1 MTGSSGGSGGGGV
14 TWSIDEYCSTKLND
28 ELLLALNLKNRR
40 SDDTNTN
47 TNPNTDV
54 DDIIRDDDYWSIVL
68 GVGGDN
74 ANNDDNNDDNDDDD
88 DDNNNENNR
97 QFLTDLNLPAIHP
110 FCINKSN
117 FIEDSTT
124 IKNNNIPPMGSLDFF
139 HEVFKGISISSAT
152 GTGTGTGEGGGES
165 NTTTDL
171 FQAITTLWY
180 LVAPTLLA
188 MGELWLRLFAG
199 MLGPIGIVYLAYT
212 NFNFNFNT
220 TTTKSKLKLKP
231 TTTTSMMTLS
241 FGIILTVSS
250 TLILMTDTL
259 YVLQNGPM
267 YGIILFITSI
277 TLSIRLCFNYN
288 LNITSI
294 IVALLFSLSIHLI
307 TNESTTTTGGT
318 NTVHFGNTIDN
329 VQINDG
335 LYYNTQNKLV
345 SKIVHNWVQA
355 PEQYHMYGK
364 NHGATTWMPTGDS
377 RTGLPFILNK
387 HHIDDEPNWVRVFL
401 EVNGNDDDDTHDTHD
416 DDDNNKEY
424 LAIDISFPNNSNSNT
439 NSNNNNVGHDWTKPI
454 YFVLHG
460 LHGGTNEEYIRDLT
474 IRRNKEGSTVI
485 VMIARGLM
493 DTPIK
498 GWNVFHGARTS
509 DVHTAAKTI
518 RHNVLEKQ
526 KHQNQNQKQQILIGV
541 GYSMGGIIMSNYV
554 ASYGTDVQFDA
565 AIAVSGGLDMRYQEH
580 AYRTQRLWQP
590 MLAGTLRNEFLLGK
604 FGNRVKSKLSKYEF
618 LQIMRATHIT
628 VSSVVFKFNL
638 CNSM

>member
-1 MTGSSGGSGGGGV
+1 MTNTNGV

-28 ELLLALNLKNRR
+28 DLLALNLNLNLNLNRG
-40 SDDTNTN
+40 DDANA
-47 TNPNTDV
+47 DV
-54 DDIIRDDDYWSIVL
+54 IIRDDDYWSIVL
-68 GVGGDN
+68 GKN
-74 ANNDDNNDDNDDDD
+74 DD
-88 DDNNNENNR
+88 DDNNKNSR
-97 QFLTDLNLPAIHP
+97 QFLTELNLPAIHP

-117 FIEDSTT
+117 FIED
-124 IKNNNIPPMGSLDFF
+124 NNSIPPMGSLDFLN
-139 HEVFKGISISSAT
+139 EVFEGTEKAVT
-152 GTGTGTGEGGGES
+152 GTGGRNS
-165 NTTTDL
+165 NSTTDL

-199 MLGPIGIVYLAYT
+199 LFGPIGIVYLVYT
-212 NFNFNFNT
+212 NSNT
-220 TTTKSKLKLKP
+220 INTKEAKMKP
-231 TTTTSMMTLS
+231 TMSIS

-259 YVLQNGPM
+259 YVLQNGPL
-267 YGIILFITSI
+267 YGILLFITSI
-277 TLSIRLCFNYN
+277 CLSIRLCLTYN
-288 LNITSI
+288 LNITSV
-294 IVALLFSLSIHLI
+294 IVVLLCLLSIHLI
-307 TNESTTTTGGT
+307 TTDDNNGT
-318 NTVHFGNTIDN
+318 SEIHFGSPIDT
-329 VQINDG
+329 VRIKDG
-335 LYYNTQNKLV
+335 LYYNTNNKLV
-345 SKIVHNWVQA
+345 SKIVQNWVPKQLHV
-355 PEQYHMYGK
+355 YDK
-364 NHGATTWMPTGDS
+364 VHGATSWMPTGDS

-387 HHIDDEPNWVRVFL
+387 YSIDDEPDWVRVFL
-401 EVNGNDDDDTHDTHD
+401 EVNDNDDDDDHDKS
-416 DDDNNKEY
+416 NKEY
-424 LAIDISFPNNSNSNT
+424 IAIDISFP
-439 NSNNNNVGHDWTKPI
+439 SNNNNVGHDWTKPI

-518 RHNVLEKQ
+518 RNNVLEKHNA
-526 KHQNQNQKQQILIGV
+526 KNQNQKQQQILVGV

-554 ASYGTDVQFDA
+554 ASYGAAVQFDA

-590 MLAGTLRNEFLLGK
+590 MLAGTLRSEFLLGK
-604 FGNRVKSKLSKYEF
+604 FGHRVKAKLTKYEF

-628 VSSVVFKFNL
+628 VSIHRSSQIKSSHEL
-638 CNSM
+638 LT

>member
-1 MTGSSGGSGGGGV
+1 MTNTNGV

-28 ELLLALNLKNRR
+28 DLLALNLNLNLNLNRG
-40 SDDTNTN
+40 DDTNA
-47 TNPNTDV
+47 DV
-54 DDIIRDDDYWSIVL
+54 IIRDDDYWSIVL
-68 GVGGDN
+68 GKN
-74 ANNDDNNDDNDDDD
+74 DD
-88 DDNNNENNR
+88 DDNNKNNR
-97 QFLTDLNLPAIHP
+97 QFLTELNLPAIHP

-117 FIEDSTT
+117 FIED
-124 IKNNNIPPMGSLDFF
+124 NNKSSNNTIPPMGSLNFLN
-139 HEVFKGISISSAT
+139 EVFKGTEEAVT
-152 GTGTGTGEGGGES
+152 GTGGS
-165 NTTTDL
+165 NNNNTTTTITDL

-199 MLGPIGIVYLAYT
+199 LFGPIGIVYLVYT
-212 NFNFNFNT
+212 NFNTTNT
-220 TTTKSKLKLKP
+220 KKSKSKMKP
-231 TTTTSMMTLS
+231 TMSIS

-259 YVLQNGPM
+259 YVLQNGPL
-267 YGIILFITSI
+267 YGILLFITSI
-277 TLSIRLCFNYN
+277 CLSIRLCLTYN
-288 LNITSI
+288 LNITSV
-294 IVALLFSLSIHLI
+294 IVVLLCLLSIHLI
-307 TNESTTTTGGT
+307 TTDDNNGT
-318 NTVHFGNTIDN
+318 SEIHFGSPIDN
-329 VQINDG
+329 VRIKDG
-335 LYYNTQNKLV
+335 LYYNTSNKLV
-345 SKIVHNWVQA
+345 SKIVQNWVPKQLHV
-355 PEQYHMYGK
+355 YDKDHD
-364 NHGATTWMPTGDS
+364 ATSWMPTGDS

-387 HHIDDEPNWVRVFL
+387 YSIDDEPDWVRVFL
-401 EVNGNDDDDTHDTHD
+401 EVNGNDDDDHDDHD
-416 DDDNNKEY
+416 DDESNKEY
-424 LAIDISFPNNSNSNT
+424 IAIDISFPS
-439 NSNNNNVGHDWTKPI
+439 NNNVGHDWTKPI

-518 RHNVLEKQ
+518 RTNVLEKHSA
-526 KHQNQNQKQQILIGV
+526 KNQKQQQQQQILVGV

-554 ASYGTDVQFDA
+554 ASYGAAVQFDA

-590 MLAGTLRNEFLLGK
+590 MLAGTLRSEFLLGK
-604 FGNRVKSKLSKYEF
+604 FGNRVKSKLTKYEF

-628 VSSVVFKFNL
+628 VSFS
-638 CNSM
+638 